1 MATVLTT
8 VGKQYIVDKLDS
20 SVVTKLEYV
29 AWGTGAG
36 TAVVGDT
43 TLFTESAEARTLG
56 TLSQPSADTLRLV
69 GTIVAT
75 APRTITNAGSF
86 TASAAGTLG
95 VKGDFTP
102 IVLATNDQIQF
113 TIDIQ
118 IT

>member
-8 VGKQYIVDKLDS
+8 AAKQYIVDKLDS
-20 SVVTKLEYV
+20 SVSTKLEYV

-36 TAVVGDT
+36 TAAVGDT

-69 GTIVAT
+69 GTIAAT

-86 TASAAGTLG
+86 TASSGGTLG